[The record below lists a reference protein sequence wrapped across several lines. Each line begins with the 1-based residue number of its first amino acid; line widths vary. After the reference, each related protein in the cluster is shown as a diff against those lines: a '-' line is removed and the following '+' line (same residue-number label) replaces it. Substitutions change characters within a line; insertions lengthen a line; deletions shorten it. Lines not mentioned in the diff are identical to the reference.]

1 MGNFLT
7 HLKLQG
13 FKSFASKTDLE
24 LDYRIV
30 GVVGPNGSG
39 KSNIID
45 AIRWVLGERE
55 AKNLRS
61 GLLENLIF
69 AGTSKLSKAS
79 LARVTLHFN
88 NRNRVLPVDSEEVSI
103 SRRIDRSGTSQF
115 FVNNQEVRLKDLI
128 SIFARARLGS
138 KGLIIVGQGE
148 ADVFVRVNPKE
159 RREMIEEILGL
170 KEYRLKKRT
179 AEWRLKETR
188 INMEKLEVK
197 LEEIAPHLKFLR
209 RQRNKWEKR
218 DEVKKEL
225 HEICEKYFA
234 YHYYRLMGRI
244 GEMESG
250 IEKLKKEKKVKTEKI
265 KEFEE
270 EFKRK
275 NGPVE
280 KISASQSEASTFF
293 NSKLEIIRKK
303 LEGLRVKQLEFEK
316 KLIWLEAKNEFEK
329 KQERKTTGEKETE
342 YSAFQLLSEL
352 KSFIKEV
359 EPILNEDNLGKMKGT
374 LAKWLNRFRSF
385 FVENKS
391 EENSESNRGS
401 VDKIEEIRVRIEEIN
416 KEIKENE
423 GIENEILAEQGK
435 KNQEFRIRVRQL
447 NTRENERRVIEN
459 QINEKKII
467 KERVEFQLRELENK
481 WRNIGYNFEELR
493 ALKKIE
499 IQGDENWDEI
509 ERRINQLQL
518 KLSAIGEIDKS
529 LLKEANE
536 TEARYELMTS
546 EFKDI
551 RNALNDLEKLIKN
564 LEERIHKDFRKSF
577 SLINKEFNN
586 YFRLMFRGGGA
597 RLKLVYPEK
606 LRKTEDKDDEGN
618 NQTHLADENIISEEE
633 REIQAGVEI
642 SLNLPKKKVKSLDML
657 SGGEKTLVSL
667 AALFA
672 LIAVSPPPFLV
683 LDEIDAALDDDNAQ
697 RFSELIKDF
706 SEKTQ
711 FIIVTHNKVTMESM
725 DTLYGITM
733 GSEGVSKVL
742 SLKLEEAERVP
753 E

>member
-24 LDYRIV
+24 LDDRIV

-79 LARVTLHFN
+79 LARVTLRFN

-138 KGLIIVGQGE
+138 KGLMIVGQGE

-209 RQRNKWEKR
+209 RQRSKWEKR

-234 YHYYRLMGRI
+234 YHYYRLMKSI
-244 GEMESG
+244 GEVEG
-250 IEKLKKEKKVKTEKI
+250 EIEKLKKEKKVKTEKI

-280 KISASQSEASTFF
+280 KMSVPQ
-293 NSKLEIIRKK
+293 LERIRKE

-316 KLIWLEAKNEFEK
+316 KLIWFEAKNEFEK

-359 EPILNEDNLGKMKGT
+359 EPILNEDNLGKMKNA
-374 LAKWLNRFRSF
+374 LVKWLNRFRSF
-385 FVENKS
+385 FIENKS
-391 EENSESNRGS
+391 EENLPTCLFCL
-401 VDKIEEIRVRIEEIN
+401 
-416 KEIKENE
+416 
-423 GIENEILAEQGK
+423 GIGC
-435 KNQEFRIRVRQL
+435 
-447 NTRENERRVIEN
+447 
-459 QINEKKII
+459 
-467 KERVEFQLRELENK
+467 
-481 WRNIGYNFEELR
+481 
-493 ALKKIE
+493 
-499 IQGDENWDEI
+499 
-509 ERRINQLQL
+509 
-518 KLSAIGEIDKS
+518 
-529 LLKEANE
+529 
-536 TEARYELMTS
+536 
-546 EFKDI
+546 
-551 RNALNDLEKLIKN
+551 
-564 LEERIHKDFRKSF
+564 
-577 SLINKEFNN
+577 SLI
-586 YFRLMFRGGGA
+586 
-597 RLKLVYPEK
+597 
-606 LRKTEDKDDEGN
+606 
-618 NQTHLADENIISEEE
+618 I
-633 REIQAGVEI
+633 AGMR
-642 SLNLPKKKVKSLDML
+642 STCS
-657 SGGEKTLVSL
+657 
-667 AALFA
+667 
-672 LIAVSPPPFLV
+672 
-683 LDEIDAALDDDNAQ
+683 
-697 RFSELIKDF
+697 
-706 SEKTQ
+706 
-711 FIIVTHNKVTMESM
+711 
-725 DTLYGITM
+725 
-733 GSEGVSKVL
+733 
-742 SLKLEEAERVP
+742 
-753 E
+753 